1 MRIGLFI
8 GSLGAA
14 DSLEGQAQ
22 QVVDAERDG
31 FDSLWSA
38 QILGVDALTLFALA
52 GPRTSRIEM
61 GTGVVPT
68 YSRHPIALAQ
78 QALTTNAAAAG
89 RLTLGVG
96 VSHRPVVEQRFRM
109 RFDPPA
115 RHMEEYLTILRSLVH
130 EGAVDFQGELFGT
143 NAEIRVPSARPL
155 PILIAALG
163 PRMLRIAGELSE
175 GTVTWM
181 VGPRTLRDHIVP
193 GITSAAESAG
203 RPRPRVCV
211 ALPVAVTDDATAAR
225 RAAAGLFQRYG
236 SLPSYRRM
244 LDREGVDGPSEVAV
258 VGSEEEVEGQLRDLA
273 EAGATDFL
281 AGTFP
286 ADGDEETSA
295 ARTRSLLA
303 SLVGKI

>member
-1 MRIGLFI
+1 VRIGLFI

-14 DSLEGQAQ
+14 DSLEGQVQ

-78 QALTTNAAAAG
+78 QALTTNAATGG

-115 RHMEEYLTILRSLVH
+115 RHMEEYLTILRSLIH
-130 EGAVDFQGELFGT
+130 EGAVDFQGELLGT
-143 NAEIRVPSARPL
+143 SAEIGVPSASPL

-193 GITSAAESAG
+193 VITSAAESAG
-203 RPRPRVCV
+203 RPSPRVCV
-211 ALPVAVTDDATAAR
+211 ALPVAVTDDASAAR
-225 RAAAGLFQRYG
+225 RTAAQLFHRYG

-244 LDREGVDGPSEVAV
+244 LDREGVAGPAEVAV
-258 VGSEEEVEGQLRDLA
+258 VGNEEEVEEQLRGLA
-273 EAGATDFL
+273 EAGATDFI
-281 AGTFP
+281 AGIFP
-286 ADGDEETSA
+286 GDEEASA
-295 ARTRSLLA
+295 ARPRSLLA

>member
-14 DSLEGQAQ
+14 DSLEGQIQ

-38 QILGVDALTLFALA
+38 QILGVDALTLFALS

-68 YSRHPIALAQ
+68 YPRHPMALAQ
-78 QALTTNAAAAG
+78 QALTTNAATDG
-89 RLTLGVG
+89 RLALGVG

-109 RFDPPA
+109 PFEPPA
-115 RHMEEYLTILRSLVH
+115 LHMEEYLAILRRLVH
-130 EGAVDFQGELFGT
+130 EGEVDFQGQLFGA
-143 NAEIRVPSARPL
+143 NAEIHVPDARPF

-163 PRMLRIAGELSE
+163 PRMLRVAGALSE

-193 GITSAAESAG
+193 RINASAESAG
-203 RPRPRVCV
+203 RPRPRACV
-211 ALPVAVTDDATAAR
+211 ALPVAVADDASAAR
-225 RAAAGLFQRYG
+225 RTAAQLFQRYG

-244 LDREGVDGPSEVAV
+244 LDKEGVDGPADVAV
-258 VGSEEEVEGQLRDLA
+258 VGNEEEVEEQLRVLA
-273 EAGATDFL
+273 EAGTTDFV
-281 AGTFP
+281 AAIFP
-286 ADGDEETSA
+286 ADEDEAGVE
-295 ARTRSLLA
+295 RTRSLLA
-303 SLVGKI
+303 RLVGRI

>member
-31 FDSLWSA
+31 FDSIWSA

-78 QALTTNAAAAG
+78 QALTTNAAADG

-130 EGAVDFQGELFGT
+130 EGSVDFQGQLLGT
-143 NAEIRVPSARPL
+143 NAEIRVPSARPF

-181 VGPRTLRDHIVP
+181 VGPRTLGEHIVP
-193 GITSAAESAG
+193 RIDAAAESAD
-203 RPRPRVCV
+203 RLRPRVCA
-211 ALPVAVTDDATAAR
+211 ALPVTVTDDASTAR
-225 RAAAGLFQRYG
+225 RTASRLFQRYG

-244 LDREGVDGPSEVAV
+244 LDIEGVDGPSDVAV
-258 VGSEEEVEGQLRDLA
+258 VGNEEEVEEQLRGLA

-281 AGTFP
+281 AGIFP
-286 ADGDEETSA
+286 ADGDEEASTD
-295 ARTRSLLA
+295 RTRSLLA

>member
-14 DSLEGQAQ
+14 DSLEGQVQ

-78 QALTTNAAAAG
+78 QALTTNAATGG

-130 EGAVDFQGELFGT
+130 EGAVDFQGKLLGT

-163 PRMLRIAGELSE
+163 PRMLRIAGDLSE

-203 RPRPRVCV
+203 RPSPRVCV
-211 ALPVAVTDDATAAR
+211 ALPVAVTDDASAAR
-225 RAAAGLFQRYG
+225 RTAAQLFHRYG

-244 LDREGVDGPSEVAV
+244 LDREGVAGPAEVAV
-258 VGSEEEVEGQLRDLA
+258 VGNEEEVEEQIRGLA
-273 EAGATDFL
+273 EAGATDFI
-281 AGTFP
+281 AGIFP
-286 ADGDEETSA
+286 ADEDEAGVE
-295 ARTRSLLA
+295 RTRALLA
-303 SLVGKI
+303 RLVGRI

>member
-14 DSLEGQAQ
+14 DSLEGQIQ

-68 YSRHPIALAQ
+68 YPRHPMALAQ
-78 QALTTNAAAAG
+78 QALTTNAATGG
-89 RLTLGVG
+89 RLALGVG

-109 RFDPPA
+109 PFEPPA
-115 RHMEEYLTILRSLVH
+115 LHMEEYLTILRRLVH
-130 EGAVDFQGELFGT
+130 EGEVDFQGQLFGA
-143 NAEIRVPSARPL
+143 NAEIHVPDARPF
-155 PILIAALG
+155 PILVAALG
-163 PRMLRIAGELSE
+163 PRMLRVAGSLSE

-193 GITSAAESAG
+193 RINASAESAG
-203 RPRPRVCV
+203 RPRPRACV
-211 ALPVAVTDDATAAR
+211 ALPVAVADDASAAR
-225 RAAAGLFQRYG
+225 RTAAQLFQRYG

-244 LDREGVDGPSEVAV
+244 LDKEGVDGPADVAV
-258 VGSEEEVEGQLRDLA
+258 VGNEEEVEEQLRVLA
-273 EAGATDFL
+273 EAGTTDFV
-281 AGTFP
+281 AAIFP
-286 ADGDEETSA
+286 ADEDEAGVE
-295 ARTRSLLA
+295 RTRSLLA
-303 SLVGKI
+303 RLVGRI

>member
-14 DSLEGQAQ
+14 DSLEGQVQ

-78 QALTTNAAAAG
+78 QALTTNAATGG

-115 RHMEEYLTILRSLVH
+115 RHMEEYLTILRSLIH
-130 EGAVDFQGELFGT
+130 EGAVDFQGELLGT
-143 NAEIRVPSARPL
+143 SAEIGVPSASPL

-193 GITSAAESAG
+193 VITSAAESAG
-203 RPRPRVCV
+203 RARPRICV
-211 ALPVAVTDDATAAR
+211 ALPVAVTDDTSTARRTAAR
-225 RAAAGLFQRYG
+225 LFHRYG

-244 LDREGVDGPSEVAV
+244 LDREGVDGPEEVAV
-258 VGSEEEVEGQLRDLA
+258 VGNEEEVEGQLRGLA
-273 EAGATDFL
+273 EAGATDFI
-281 AGTFP
+281 AGIFP
-286 ADGDEETSA
+286 GDEEASA
-295 ARTRSLLA
+295 ARPRSLLA